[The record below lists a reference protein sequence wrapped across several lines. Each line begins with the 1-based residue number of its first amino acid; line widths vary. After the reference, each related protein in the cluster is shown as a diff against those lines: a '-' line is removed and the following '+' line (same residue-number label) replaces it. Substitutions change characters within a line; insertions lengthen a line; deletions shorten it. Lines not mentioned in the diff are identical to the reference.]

1 MMISRV
7 LRYCCMALA
16 MCVASVAFAAEPMTR
31 YAVSVVGYQGKAQ
44 AEFDARQVQMVVGG
58 ADRLCSSTG
67 GLLKDAHGFLQ
78 VSADEVAKGM
88 TGSTVLLTA

>member
-1 MMISRV
+1 MIHRM

-16 MCVASVAFAAEPMTR
+16 MCLGSVAFAADPIVHHSFTI
-31 YAVSVVGYQGKAQ
+31 AGDQGRDQ
-44 AEFDARQVQMVVGG
+44 AAFAAREVQMIAAGG
-58 ADRLCSSTG
+58 RQGSSPTA

-78 VSADEVAKGM
+78 ITADEVAEGV

>member
-16 MCVASVAFAAEPMTR
+16 MCVGSVAFAAEPVAR

-44 AEFDARQVQMVVGG
+44 AEFDARQVQMVAGERTEL
-58 ADRLCSSTG
+58 AQAG

-78 VSADEVAKGM
+78 LSADEVAKGM